1 MGYQN
6 PPIAFTFHVLARK
19 KMQNKRIQI
28 GFFCRLTNMVANV
41 ARDWVRAIQIF
52 RANSEKSNWLAT
64 ITDHITNQSHSCFSC
79 SRQKNRV

>member
-52 RANSEKSNWLAT
+52 RANSEKSNLIGWRQSL
-64 ITDHITNQSHSCFSC
+64 ITSPTNHI
-79 SRQKNRV
+79 RVLLVRAKK